1 MPQLKE
7 RDPYAF
13 PTQQLTVLGKI
24 DLFPVVAHLHVYTP
38 QPVPSSTGIDMTLPP
53 ATPDEDMHSLIDT
66 LTAKPLLP
74 S

>member
-24 DLFPVVAHLHVYTP
+24 DTFSPVAHLYVYMLRAMRSFKEEYAF
-38 QPVPSSTGIDMTLPP
+38 VILPSSP
-53 ATPDEDMHSLIDT
+53 AS
-66 LTAKPLLP
+66 
-74 S
+74 